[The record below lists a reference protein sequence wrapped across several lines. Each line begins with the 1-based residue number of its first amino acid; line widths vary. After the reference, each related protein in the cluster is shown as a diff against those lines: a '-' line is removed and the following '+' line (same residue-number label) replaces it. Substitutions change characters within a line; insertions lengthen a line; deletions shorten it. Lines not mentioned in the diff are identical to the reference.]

1 MLRTIV
7 LAGAFA
13 LLIAVPAFADRDHGH
28 DRGGNHH
35 DAPEPLTL
43 IGLGVGGA
51 GVAYAR
57 WNKRRRG
64 GAK

>member
-1 MLRTIV
+1 MLRTIA

-13 LLIAVPAFADRDHGH
+13 LLIAVPALADPAHGH
-28 DRGGNHH
+28 GHGGNHH

-51 GVAYAR
+51 GVAYGR

-64 GAK
+64 GSK